1 MKLFLKCLRD
11 GACLDSS
18 GVKLCTPLL
27 RVFLFFIYYLF
38 IYFLEAI
45 MDGCYE
51 YDQATSFME
60 PSNEHD
66 FHLPD

>member
-1 MKLFLKCLRD
+1 MGR
-11 GACLDSS
+11 AWTRVESS
-18 GVKLCTPLL
+18 FVPLYF
-27 RVFLFFIYYLF
+27 VFFYFLFIIYYLF

>member
-1 MKLFLKCLRD
+1 MHGLEWSQALYPFTSC
-11 GACLDSS
+11 
-18 GVKLCTPLL
+18 
-27 RVFLFFIYYLF
+27 FFIFYYYLF
-38 IYFLEAI
+38 IYFVEAI